1 MEVWV
6 RLVTSYSWW
15 SHNCSPPGSSV
26 HGIPQVRILEWV
38 DIPFSR
44 GSSWPRTQTQVSC
57 IADRFFT
64 IWATLLIRVWVLY
77 SSYNTLSHEWFFRP
91 LVYRNVKHTKFYQ
104 IIFNSV
110 SALLVT
116 TKFGFPLI
124 TLTSNPNFKLRL
136 LKTTLRLDNSLGG
149 FI

>member
-1 MEVWV
+1 MSSLSHLLLFVAPWTVALQAPLSMEFP
-6 RLVTSYSWW
+6 RQEYW
-15 SHNCSPPGSSV
+15 SGRHSLLQAIFLTQDSNPSFLHYRQIFYHLS
-26 HGIPQVRILEWV
+26 HFV
-38 DIPFSR
+38 DWSM
-44 GSSWPRTQTQVSC
+44 SM
-57 IADRFFT
+57 
-64 IWATLLIRVWVLY
+64 Y

-91 LVYRNVKHTKFYQ
+91 LVYRNAEHTKFFQ

-124 TLTSNPNFKLRL
+124 TLTSNTNFKLRL
-136 LKTTLRLDNSLGG
+136 LKTTLRLDNSLEG